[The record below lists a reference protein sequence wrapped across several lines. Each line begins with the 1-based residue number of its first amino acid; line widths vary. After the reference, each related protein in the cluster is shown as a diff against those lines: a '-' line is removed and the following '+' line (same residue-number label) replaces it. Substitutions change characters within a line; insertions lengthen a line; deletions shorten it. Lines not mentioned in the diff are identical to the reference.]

1 MIADITE
8 QLSVALAVP
17 IGKPNALQPEL
28 VNTVISA
35 GTVNIGCT
43 ESTTVITAF
52 AVLTLLNG
60 STTVS
65 VTGFAPRSL
74 QLNVVALNVIVAI
87 EQLSDEPMF
96 TWAGVTVTAPLAF
109 KYALIFCAIAIGA
122 VLSITVTVAVPVLTF
137 PFTSVT
143 VSVTVLAPTFA
154 QVNVDGLTVIV
165 AMPQLSV
172 DPLSI

>member
-17 IGKPNALQPEL
+17 IGKPNALHPEL

-35 GTVNIGCT
+35 GTVNIGLI

-65 VTGFAPRSL
+65 ITGFAPRLL
-74 QLNVVALNVIVAI
+74 QLNVVLFNVMVAI
-87 EQLSDEPMF
+87 EQLSVEPL
-96 TWAGVTVTAPLAF
+96 P
-109 KYALIFCAIAIGA
+109 I
-122 VLSITVTVAVPVLTF
+122 
-137 PFTSVT
+137 
-143 VSVTVLAPTFA
+143 
-154 QVNVDGLTVIV
+154 
-165 AMPQLSV
+165 
-172 DPLSI
+172 